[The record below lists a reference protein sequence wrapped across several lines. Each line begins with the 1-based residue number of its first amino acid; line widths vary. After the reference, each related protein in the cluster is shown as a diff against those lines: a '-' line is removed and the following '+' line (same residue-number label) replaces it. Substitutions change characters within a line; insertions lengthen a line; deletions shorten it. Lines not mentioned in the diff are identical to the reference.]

1 MNLFNALHTTWY
13 PVTNYISTEVCSND
27 SWNFPS
33 LSPPC
38 FSSRQKPSRVKK
50 DEHMA
55 KPITD
60 ILVAFKFCPWACLNV
75 ICGAPSLF
83 PSKDSWD
90 GTCTQAKAKR
100 DPVEKRD
107 TNWGCR
113 CQGPR
118 NTLWKH
124 HASEEDK
131 YAAERQWCKSYGKPQ
146 FWDPLPQLP
155 QEKKTLIH
163 VVK

>member
-83 PSKDSWD
+83 PSKDS
-90 GTCTQAKAKR
+90 
-100 DPVEKRD
+100 
-107 TNWGCR
+107 
-113 CQGPR
+113 
-118 NTLWKH
+118 
-124 HASEEDK
+124 
-131 YAAERQWCKSYGKPQ
+131 
-146 FWDPLPQLP
+146 
-155 QEKKTLIH
+155 
-163 VVK
+163 